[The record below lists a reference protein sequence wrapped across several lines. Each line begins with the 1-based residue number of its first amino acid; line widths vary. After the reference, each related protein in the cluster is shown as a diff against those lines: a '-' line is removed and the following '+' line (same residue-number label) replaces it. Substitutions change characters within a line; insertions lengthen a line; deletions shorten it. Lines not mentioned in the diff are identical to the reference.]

1 MLLTETSTV
10 YPLLHAGH
18 IALVAG
24 PAGLDLG
31 DTDRDLTPAEVDQL
45 SILLRLTPTQAV
57 LLAQELF
64 DCAAATLTI
73 AQIEEIR
80 AALAPYNKRE
90 DTPMSDGLAQ
100 SICAIPATL
109 RYEYERLGGQDAITV
124 IFDDARLGDE
134 FRLVL
139 PLVAARHVAAHVTA
153 MLDNLDALRSQWNDK
168 YGGTDD

>member
-31 DTDRDLTPAEVDQL
+31 DTDRDLTPAEVDYQL

-73 AQIEEIR
+73 R
-80 AALAPYNKRE
+80 RSRRSAPRSPLTTRE
-90 DTPMSDGLAQ
+90 RTP
-100 SICAIPATL
+100 
-109 RYEYERLGGQDAITV
+109 R
-124 IFDDARLGDE
+124 
-134 FRLVL
+134 
-139 PLVAARHVAAHVTA
+139 
-153 MLDNLDALRSQWNDK
+153 
-168 YGGTDD
+168 